1 MQNSKPQDN
10 LAWAGTKQ
18 HSPPSDIIRA
28 VVNHFGTESV
38 AFASSLGA
46 EDQVITHLLRTEF
59 PQVQIFTIDTGRLPS
74 ETHELL
80 QRTAEAYG
88 LRYEILYPDQQE
100 LEPLVAEHGV
110 DLFTKSV
117 DLRKACCHARKVVPL
132 KRKLATLKAWICG
145 LRRAQAVTRAEV
157 QAIEWDAANGLIK
170 VNPLVDWSEG
180 DVWAYIKKN
189 NVPYNAL
196 HDQGYPSIG
205 CAPCTRAIKP
215 GEDIRAGRWWWELPE
230 HKECGLHGRPKKG

>member
-1 MQNSKPQDN
+1 
-10 LAWAGTKQ
+10 
-18 HSPPSDIIRA
+18 
-28 VVNHFGTESV
+28 
-38 AFASSLGA
+38 
-46 EDQVITHLLRTEF
+46 
-59 PQVQIFTIDTGRLPS
+59 
-74 ETHELL
+74 
-80 QRTAEAYG
+80 
-88 LRYEILYPDQQE
+88 
-100 LEPLVAEHGV
+100 
-110 DLFTKSV
+110 
-117 DLRKACCHARKVVPL
+117 VVPL